1 MDFIKQQNNTFPEN
15 YSKTSIKHKSNKLK
29 YTFLFAQRF
38 ETGHKLNKKRKQ
50 KYPTSSLFKFQKP
63 DSLLNLDTRTPRTR
77 LFKIQISIPIV
88 SNLVTGS
95 CSSPLDTGFDFPGII
110 ANLFRAKFQPVL
122 PPPPPL
128 GNYSPFQIVSPEIV

>member
-50 KYPTSSLFKFQKP
+50 KYPISSLFKFQKP

-95 CSSPLDTGFDFPGII
+95 CSSPPRHRFRFPRDNCKSVSRKIPTG
-110 ANLFRAKFQPVL
+110 AAAAAAARKLFA
-122 PPPPPL
+122 
-128 GNYSPFQIVSPEIV
+128 VSNR